1 MRKITRQEIVC
12 EIWSSRSAQI
22 QELIH
27 VKKWLSCPYTFDN
40 FVRDMLRNDLVTD
53 KRTLKT
59 KWEMLECS
67 GIIRTNERG
76 ISEIAFESF
85 LDLMPPT
92 LRIRFFD
99 LQREE
104 QQKMEART
112 SEIAGVKI

>member
-1 MRKITRQEIVC
+1 MRKITRQEIIC
-12 EIWSSRSAQI
+12 EIWSSRSSQF
-22 QELIH
+22 QEFILAKRWI
-27 VKKWLSCPYTFDN
+27 SCPYNFDN

-85 LDLMPPT
+85 SDVMPAT
-92 LRIRFFD
+92 LRIRLYD
-99 LQREE
+99 LLREE
-104 QQKMEART
+104 ERSEKARL
-112 SEIAGVKI
+112 AGATVRS